1 MKPLRYIVTIDPMD
15 DNASRQLPLAKP
27 AGPARDAPVPE
38 AQTVQLVRKKK
49 LAEILDVS
57 LRTVDTWVSN
67 GVIPYIAVNER
78 LHLFD
83 PVSVKKTLTANFGFT
98 PRSTR

>member
-1 MKPLRYIVTIDPMD
+1 MKPLRYIVTIEPMD

-27 AGPARDAPVPE
+27 AGPAPDAPVPD

-49 LAEILDVS
+49 LAELLDVS
-57 LRTVDTWVSN
+57 PRTVDTWVSN

-98 PRSTR
+98 PRSAR